1 MKGQI
6 MPLRHLAKLGM
17 SRKSHD
23 SKHVTSLHL
32 SLVPNYSPFSATPFS
47 APMPAP
53 TQAPTPAQE
62 LPIDMFSYISNLMP
76 QKSLICYT

>member
-1 MKGQI
+1 

-17 SRKSHD
+17 GRKSHG

-32 SLVPNYSPFSATPFS
+32 SLVPNYCPLSATPLS

-53 TQAPTPAQE
+53 TRAPTPPQE
-62 LPIDMFSYISNLMP
+62 LNIHVSQI
-76 QKSLICYT
+76 

>member
-32 SLVPNYSPFSATPFS
+32 SLVPNYSPFSA
-47 APMPAP
+47 PMPAP

-62 LPIDMFSYISNLMP
+62 LAIDMFSYISNLMP